1 MEKLMIAN
9 KCGCSAQ
16 ESQLV
21 VRALGEPGRQVAAFF
36 NRLDKTWLF
45 IGLVFLAIA
54 VGIPSHLLDSIRFTA
69 NNLWGIAPFLLLS
82 ASIAGYLEAAGADR
96 LVGKVFSDRV
106 VLAIVAAAIFGALS
120 PFCSCGVIPLIAAL
134 LAARVPL
141 AAVMAFWVSSP
152 IMSPSMF
159 VVTAAGLGLE
169 FTVVKTLSA
178 IGIGLAAGGLTLL
191 LQRAGVFKNP
201 LRPMV
206 VSSCTNDDPARK
218 IRGGVTVW
226 RIWQDPERV
235 RVLRQKTAAMVLF
248 LGKWLTLAF
257 VLESL
262 MITFVPAEL
271 LGEWLGTGSTWA
283 IPLSAAIGVPAY
295 LNGFAA
301 VPVVAGLI
309 ENGMNQAAALT
320 FMLAGAM
327 TSIPAAI
334 AVFSLVRKQ
343 LFTWYIL
350 LALTGAMAAG
360 WVYQSVLVLA

>member
-1 MEKLMIAN
+1 
-9 KCGCSAQ
+9 
-16 ESQLV
+16 
-21 VRALGEPGRQVAAFF
+21 
-36 NRLDKTWLF
+36 
-45 IGLVFLAIA
+45 
-54 VGIPSHLLDSIRFTA
+54 
-69 NNLWGIAPFLLLS
+69 
-82 ASIAGYLEAAGADR
+82 
-96 LVGKVFSDRV
+96 
-106 VLAIVAAAIFGALS
+106 
-120 PFCSCGVIPLIAAL
+120 
-134 LAARVPL
+134 
-141 AAVMAFWVSSP
+141 MAFWVSSP

-169 FTVVKTLSA
+169 FAVVKTLSA

-191 LQRAGVFKNP
+191 LQRAGVFRNP

-206 VSSCTNDDPARK
+206 ASSGTNGDPAGK

-271 LGEWLGTGSTWA
+271 LAEWMGTGSTWA

-309 ENGMNQAAALT
+309 QNGMNQAAALT
-320 FMLAGAM
+320 SSCSPG
-327 TSIPAAI
+327 TSC
-334 AVFSLVRKQ
+334 SR
-343 LFTWYIL
+343 
-350 LALTGAMAAG
+350 
-360 WVYQSVLVLA
+360 